1 MPNVGI
7 ELVAIGTD
15 TPEELKKAQA
25 DYQTEGGFPFPLLS
39 DAKLEVFKAYR
50 CVDFD
55 NQPMHGAFLIDAQGR
70 VRWRDISDRP
80 FNDPALVLKEAK
92 ELTERWWRP
101 RGERLNQC
109 SPSSYNTIIVQSL
122 KRCDMRMNRAK
133 TFLTLLVL
141 LATPIAVQ
149 AFERGKV
156 ERFATLPAGEAHPEG
171 ICVDREGNVYVVT
184 VAANKPDTSGG
195 TLHCVRSQRANTCGP
210 SRIAGSTPWLLDL
223 RFHPH
228 TGQLLVI
235 DYKAAKVLS
244 VDPMTGASSVFMT
257 VTGKDPGLD
266 GLTFDAAG
274 NVYVTDAH
282 EGIIWKVGK
291 DGGAGTAWVKSPLL
305 KPTRPPPPI
314 GANGLAFNN
323 KQTALFV
330 ANTAN
335 DTIVKIPV
343 SGSPLEPGTPEVF
356 VNRAGGGPDGLII
369 DEHDNLWI
377 ACNQSNEIMVLE
389 PKQGRVIAKL
399 GDFGGIDKD
408 GAPIGFLWSNS
419 LVFHGDDVL
428 VTNLSLDVGASVRR
442 PCGRSMGRGPRR

>member
-1 MPNVGI
+1 M
-7 ELVAIGTD
+7 
-15 TPEELKKAQA
+15 
-25 DYQTEGGFPFPLLS
+25 
-39 DAKLEVFKAYR
+39 
-50 CVDFD
+50 FD
-55 NQPMHGAFLIDAQGR
+55 RN
-70 VRWRDISDRP
+70 
-80 FNDPALVLKEAK
+80 
-92 ELTERWWRP
+92 
-101 RGERLNQC
+101 
-109 SPSSYNTIIVQSL
+109 
-122 KRCDMRMNRAK
+122 
-133 TFLTLLVL
+133 
-141 LATPIAVQ
+141 
-149 AFERGKV
+149 GKHL
-156 ERFATLPAGEAHPEG
+156 RT
-171 ICVDREGNVYVVT
+171 VT
-184 VAANKPDTSGG
+184 
-195 TLHCVRSQRANTCGP
+195 
-210 SRIAGSTPWLLDL
+210 IAGSTPWLLDL

-235 DYKAAKVLS
+235 DYKGAKVLS

-257 VTGKDPGLD
+257 VTGEDPGLD

-282 EGIIWKVGK
+282 EGMIWKVGK
-291 DGGAGTAWVKSPLL
+291 DGGAGTVWVKSPLL

-330 ANTAN
+330 PNTAN

-356 VNRAGGGPDGLII
+356 VNRAGGGPDGIII

-428 VTNLSLDVGASVRR
+428 VTNLSLDVGALRPTLRTVDGPWAAQVKLHTVSKIKKHIPSV
-442 PCGRSMGRGPRR
+442 PK